1 MENIE
6 IGEYVRTKNGYILKN
21 TIKEHKHII
30 DGIINQNEKYKYE
43 FDNIEKHSKN
53 IINLIEVG
61 DYVNGERV
69 LQTNCKL
76 EYIDDD
82 TETGV
87 DEVYDGLEL
96 QTSWIYFESDIK
108 SILTK
113 EQFKNS
119 CYRLEE

>member
-1 MENIE
+1 MEEIKIE

-61 DYVNGERV
+61 DYVNGYKVEFI
-69 LQTNCKL
+69 QNN
-76 EYIDDD
+76 EI
-82 TETGV
+82 
-87 DEVYDGLEL
+87 
-96 QTSWIYFESDIK
+96 IYNRNHPYKINLLAKDIK
-108 SILTK
+108 SIVTHERF
-113 EQFKNS
+113 EQMEYK
-119 CYRLEE
+119 LEE